1 MVGAA
6 QAELAASAGEVGF
19 ERHPVADRNAPG
31 ARRVGADFG
40 DAPHR
45 LVPRDDGVAHDA
57 LGGEVAPVLVDVGAA
72 ETARLDPEQRLLGP
86 DRRHLVLVGLDPPVR
101 DLDHDPG
108 FHAASAGR
116 TRRAIS
122 APRSRSTRAMSY
134 WLWRP
139 IQNEA
144 PLPK

>member
-1 MVGAA
+1 M
-6 QAELAASAGEVGF
+6 GF
-19 ERHPVADRNAPG
+19 ERHPVADRDAPG
-31 ARRVGADFG
+31 ARRLVSDLG

-45 LVPRDDGVAHDA
+45 LVPGNYGVAHDA
-57 LGGEVAPVLVDVGAA
+57 LGGEISAILVDVGTAEAA
-72 ETARLDPEQRLLGP
+72 GLHPEQRFLGS
-86 DRRHLVLVGLDPPVR
+86 DRRHLVLVGLDAAVR

-108 FHAASAGR
+108 LHAASAGR
-116 TRRAIS
+116 TRLAIS

-139 IQNEA
+139 IQNDA